1 MSWMCGKVA
10 DGRMKTIRTEFC
22 WIRWG
27 KPAIL
32 LVVMWLPD
40 FQIPIR
46 ALTAGGFLAWA
57 VAGPGFAQ
65 EVAEIPEDLLEDE
78 VFRQEVGI
86 NAFTAPSIRK
96 IFQQLAEMGP
106 IPYEKVKR
114 GVPSTPG
121 TDRLGVALNLGT
133 VIADGFLTVQCERY
147 GEMEGLG
154 KAVLDHA
161 ELLGTGRHIK
171 PHSKS
176 LLEHASLQQADKL
189 KEDLAKTQRDVE
201 REMADLRDVD
211 IAHLVSLGGWAR
223 AFEVGCASV
232 GEAFTSD
239 HARVIARVDIVRY
252 YQAQIEGLHPNLQER
267 SQVLALRKGL
277 AELAEKLDIPEEREI
292 KPEALEAWGKIAAS
306 MVDAISKPAP
316 KP

>member
-1 MSWMCGKVA
+1 M
-10 DGRMKTIRTEFC
+10 T
-22 WIRWG
+22 
-27 KPAIL
+27 
-32 LVVMWLPD
+32 LPTH
-40 FQIPIR
+40 FSNRLRPL
-46 ALTAGGFLAWA
+46 AAGGFLVFAA
-57 VAGPGFAQ
+57 AGALSAQ
-65 EVAEIPEDLLEDE
+65 DLAPVPEDLLEDE

-96 IFQQLAEMGP
+96 IFTQLADMGA

-114 GVPSTPG
+114 EVPAVPG

-133 VIADGFLTVQCERY
+133 IIADGFLAVQCERY

-176 LLEHASLQQADKL
+176 LLEHASLQQGDEL
-189 KEDLAKTQRDVE
+189 KEDLAKTQRDIE

-211 IAHLVSLGGWAR
+211 IAHLVSLGGWSR
-223 AFEVGCASV
+223 AFEVGCQSV
-232 GEAFTSD
+232 GAAFTSE
-239 HARVIARVDIVRY
+239 HARLIARLDIVRY
-252 YQAQIEGLHPNLQER
+252 YQSQLEGLHPNLQER
-267 SQVLALRKGL
+267 PQVVTLRKSL
-277 AELAEKLDIPEEREI
+277 AELAEKMDVPEEREI
-292 KPEALEAWGKIAAS
+292 KAEELAAWSKIATTI
-306 MVDAISKPAP
+306 VEAISKPA

>member
-1 MSWMCGKVA
+1 M
-10 DGRMKTIRTEFC
+10 T
-22 WIRWG
+22 
-27 KPAIL
+27 
-32 LVVMWLPD
+32 LPTH
-40 FQIPIR
+40 FSNRLRPL
-46 ALTAGGFLAWA
+46 AAGGFLVFAA
-57 VAGPGFAQ
+57 AGALSAQ
-65 EVAEIPEDLLEDE
+65 DLAPVPEDLLEDE

-96 IFQQLAEMGP
+96 IFTQLADMGA

-114 GVPSTPG
+114 EVPAVPG

-133 VIADGFLTVQCERY
+133 IIADGFLAVQCERY

-176 LLEHASLQQADKL
+176 LLEHASLQQGDEL
-189 KEDLAKTQRDVE
+189 KEDLAKTQRDIE

-211 IAHLVSLGGWAR
+211 IAHLVSLGGWSR
-223 AFEVGCASV
+223 AFEVGCQSV
-232 GEAFTSD
+232 GAAFTSE
-239 HARVIARVDIVRY
+239 HARLIARLDIVRY
-252 YQAQIEGLHPNLQER
+252 YQSQLEGLHPNLQER
-267 SQVLALRKGL
+267 PQVVTLRKSL
-277 AELAEKLDIPEEREI
+277 AELAEKMDVPEEREI
-292 KPEALEAWGKIAAS
+292 KAEELAAWSKIATT
-306 MVDAISKPAP
+306 MVEAISKPA

>member
-1 MSWMCGKVA
+1 MHVVTSSSVFPKRFRPLAAG
-10 DGRMKTIRTEFC
+10 G
-22 WIRWG
+22 
-27 KPAIL
+27 L
-32 LVVMWLPD
+32 LV
-40 FQIPIR
+40 F
-46 ALTAGGFLAWA
+46 A
-57 VAGPGFAQ
+57 VAGPAMGQDLAP
-65 EVAEIPEDLLEDE
+65 VPEDLLEDE

-96 IFQQLAEMGP
+96 IFTQLADMGP

-114 GVPSTPG
+114 EVPSLPG
-121 TDRLGVALNLGT
+121 TDRLGVALSLGT
-133 VIADGFLTVQCERY
+133 IIADGFLAVQCERY

-176 LLEHASLQQADKL
+176 LLEHASLQQGEKL

-211 IAHLVSLGGWAR
+211 IAHLVSLGGWTR
-223 AFEVGCASV
+223 AFQVGCASV
-232 GEAFTSD
+232 GAAFSSD
-239 HARVIARVDIVRY
+239 HARVVARVDIVRY
-252 YQAQIEGLHPNLQER
+252 YQAQLEGLHPNLQER
-267 SQVLALRKGL
+267 PQVIAIRKGL
-277 AELAEKLDIPEEREI
+277 AELAEKMDIPEEREI
-292 KPEALEAWGKIAAS
+292 KPEELEAWGKIAAS
-306 MVDAISKPAP
+306 MIEAIAKPA

>member
-1 MSWMCGKVA
+1 MSARLTPVT
-10 DGRMKTIRTEFC
+10 RHPHLRTRLRPFAA
-22 WIRWG
+22 G
-27 KPAIL
+27 GL
-32 LVVMWLPD
+32 LV
-40 FQIPIR
+40 
-46 ALTAGGFLAWA
+46 LAA
-57 VAGPGFAQ
+57 VASGLAQ
-65 EVAEIPEDLLEDE
+65 DLAPVPEDLLEDE

-86 NAFTAPSIRK
+86 NSFTAPSIRK
-96 IFQQLAEMGP
+96 IFTQLADMGA

-114 GVPSTPG
+114 DVPSVPG

-133 VIADGFLTVQCERY
+133 IIADGFLAVQCERY

-154 KAVLDHA
+154 KSVLDHA

-176 LLEHASLQQADKL
+176 LLEHASLQEGEKL
-189 KEDLAKTQRDVE
+189 KEDLAKTQRDIE

-232 GEAFTSD
+232 GSAFSSK
-239 HARVIARVDIVRY
+239 HAKVVARVDIVRY
-252 YQAQIEGLHPNLQER
+252 YQAQLEGLHPNLQER
-267 SQVLALRKGL
+267 PQVVTLRKGL
-277 AELAEKLDIPEEREI
+277 AELAEKMDIPEEREI
-292 KPEALEAWGKIAAS
+292 KADELEAWGKIAS
-306 MVDAISKPAP
+306 TMVAAISKPA